1 MEMADNFICYALE
14 FMKFLQE
21 KTFGFLKIS
30 TVGCAHRKSFGKI
43 LIRFAYK
50 NRPAYSYL
58 YKYTG
63 LLFCRSDILRN
74 TTSLRL
80 IKNFANF
87 TISGFLL
94 LKEHKP
100 LIFL

>member
-1 MEMADNFICYALE
+1 MCI
-14 FMKFLQE
+14 
-21 KTFGFLKIS
+21 
-30 TVGCAHRKSFGKI
+30 GKI

-50 NRPAYSYL
+50 NRPAYLYL

-63 LLFCRSDILRN
+63 LLFCHSDILRN

-87 TISGFLL
+87 SFQILVKFFTKIPTNSVPKKTVDKIAIFYEILRYLDFLL
-94 LKEHKP
+94 LKEQKP

>member
-1 MEMADNFICYALE
+1 MADNFICYALE

-50 NRPAYSYL
+50 NESM
-58 YKYTG
+58 K
-63 LLFCRSDILRN
+63 LFL
-74 TTSLRL
+74 
-80 IKNFANF
+80 
-87 TISGFLL
+87 
-94 LKEHKP
+94 
-100 LIFL
+100 